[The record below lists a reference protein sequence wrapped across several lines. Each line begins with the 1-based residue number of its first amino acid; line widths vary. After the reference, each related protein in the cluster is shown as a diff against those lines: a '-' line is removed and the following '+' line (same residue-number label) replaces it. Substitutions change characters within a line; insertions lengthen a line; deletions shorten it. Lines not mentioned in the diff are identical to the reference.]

1 MSAKNNH
8 TILALPSW
16 YPNKTA
22 PFEGDFIQRHIHAI
36 GLQKQQYVI
45 YVVKD
50 KDGNIT
56 NDVTIEKT
64 ESDNVTELICYYRSF
79 KTGIGIADK
88 LISHA
93 KYLSI
98 YKKLITAFIKENG
111 LPVLVHVHVA
121 LKAGILAKWLK
132 KKFHL
137 PYLVTE
143 HWSGYFPGSDLNIY
157 EANRVLRNSNKTILQ
172 QAAVMV
178 PVTKNLGDTICS
190 FFVPVNYTVIPN
202 VVNTAL
208 FYYKPFTPPK
218 FRFIHPSGMDEMKNP
233 AGILKACKL
242 VKEKGYHFE
251 LLMLG
256 KTDKSLITAAADLA
270 IGDCVSF
277 SAAVPYEEVAVQMQ
291 QSSALVLFS
300 WFESLPCVLLEALCC
315 GLPVISTN
323 VGGISEVIDS
333 TNGSLVEAG
342 NIEQLA
348 VAMCELIDNNTQY
361 NRKDIAF
368 KATEKFNYTTVG
380 KQYVAL
386 YEKYSK
392 SIV

>member
-1 MSAKNNH
+1 MNTGTNH
-8 TILALPSW
+8 IVLVLPSW

-22 PFEGDFIQRHIHAI
+22 PFEGDFIQRHVHAI
-36 GLQKQQYVI
+36 GLQKKQYVI
-45 YVVKD
+45 FVVKD
-50 KDGNIT
+50 KNGTIT
-56 NDVTIEKT
+56 NDVTIEQSVT
-64 ESDNVTELICYYRSF
+64 GNITELICYYRPF

-93 KYLSI
+93 QYLRV
-98 YKKLITAFIKENG
+98 YKKLITAFIKANG
-111 LPVLVHVHVA
+111 LPAVVHVHVA

-132 KKFHL
+132 KKFLL

-143 HWSGYFPGSDLNIY
+143 HWSGYFPGSKLNIY
-157 EANRVLRNSNKTILQ
+157 EANPVLRNSNKTILQ
-172 QAAVMV
+172 QANIIV
-178 PVTKNLGDTICS
+178 PVTKNLGETIS
-190 FFVPVNYTVIPN
+190 AYFVPVKYEVIPN

-208 FYYKPFTPPK
+208 FYYKPCNPEK

-242 VKEKGYHFE
+242 VKEKGYEFE

-256 KTDKSLITAAADLA
+256 KIDEVLIKAAADLD
-270 IGDCVSF
+270 ISDRVSF
-277 SAAVPYEEVAVQMQ
+277 IDAIPYEKVAVQMQ
-291 QSSALVLFS
+291 QSSALLLFS
-300 WFESLPCVLLEALCC
+300 WFESLPCVILEALCC
-315 GLPVISTN
+315 GLPVISSD

-342 NIEQLA
+342 NVEQLA
-348 VAMCELIDNNTQY
+348 AAMCGLIDKNAQY

-380 KQYVAL
+380 KQYVSL